1 MSLTTRTFAPPTAL
15 AAALAAL
22 AIGVPAAQADTA
34 TSSVGHMTAGQS
46 KPTSKPR
53 ARTAGAGC
61 PGTDARPGSVSV
73 GSFRASTLCL
83 LNRER
88 RARGMRKLR
97 TNKRLGRAARGH
109 ASDMAQRDY
118 FAHDSLSGQSFTDR
132 IRHTGYLSH
141 ARSWTVGENLAW
153 GTGHKGS
160 PREIVVAWMNSP
172 EHRAN
177 ILQRRFR
184 EIGIGVVGGAPQGNA
199 QGGATYA
206 TDFGAR
212 R

>member
-1 MSLTTRTFAPPTAL
+1 MSLKTRTFAPPTAL

-34 TSSVGHMTAGQS
+34 ISSGGHMSAGQS
-46 KPTSKPR
+46 KPAGNPQ

-61 PGTDARPGSVSV
+61 RGTDARPGSVST

-97 TNKRLGRAARGH
+97 TNTRLGRAARGH
-109 ASDMAQRDY
+109 ASDMAQRHY
-118 FAHDSLSGQSFTDR
+118 FTHDSLSGQNFTSR
-132 IRHTGYLSH
+132 IRRTGYMRR

-153 GTGHKGS
+153 GTGDKGS

-172 EHRAN
+172 QHRAN

-184 EIGIGVVGGAPQGNA
+184 EIGVGVVGGVPQGNA
-199 QGGATYA
+199 SGGATYA